1 MEIALSQIIAGNG
14 TPSEKYTLL
23 KKMLFELRQMYSAL
37 STDHIAYF
45 RIDVSNYGKSPLDPN
60 LDEKVLSFLASLE
73 ALADCY
79 HRSIGDL
86 LATNNLYVEPNELAK
101 LEKAI
106 NNKFVMMLFPAAA
119 AMTEEERRV
128 FLTLNGIAPN

>member
-45 RIDVSNYGKSPLDPN
+45 RIDVSNYGKSQLDPN
-60 LDEKVLSFLASLE
+60 LDERVLSFLASLE

-79 HRSIGDL
+79 HRSIGSL
-86 LATNNLYVEPNELAK
+86 LATNDLYVEPNELAK

-106 NNKFVMMLFPAAA
+106 NNQFVRMLFPAAA